1 MSEIRWVRI
10 WECERTSKWVRK
22 RVNEWN
28 TSEWVRV
35 TEWEQMSEWLRSS
48 EWLSEWNASEWV
60 SESDWVC
67 ESKWLSGC
75 EWVSG
80 MRVSVTAS
88 EWLRASEMSERA
100 NAWECERASVSDW
113 ERAKWVREQM
123 RENVNERVWV
133 TECVR
138 TSDWVAESEQVS
150 AWNASEWLRASECV
164 RASGWV
170 AESEQV
176 SEYGCEWVSEQMRE
190 RAIAREYKRASETD
204 WAAWSK
210 RVSEWNASECEC
222 EQMSENENKSVSGMG
237 TSEWARGIEQMS
249 ECERVR
255 MQVVTECVWEQVTE
269 WLRANEWVNG
279 MRVSANVSE
288 CVRARASKWVSTNAS
303 EWMGAI
309 EQISESD
316 RVRMRTSES
325 DWVWESKWLVRG

>member
-1 MSEIRWVRI
+1 MSEIRPSEWEWLSESKCLSDWDQVSDWV
-10 WECERTSKWVRK
+10 SGM
-22 RVNEWN
+22 RV
-28 TSEWVRV
+28 SEWVRV
-35 TEWEQMSEWLRSS
+35 TECVR
-48 EWLSEWNASEWV
+48 ASE
-60 SESDWVC
+60 
-67 ESKWLSGC
+67 WLSGC

-80 MRVSVTAS
+80 MRVSATAS

-113 ERAKWVREQM
+113 VRENKWLSGWERAS
-123 RENVNERVWV
+123 ERMECEWV
-133 TECVR
+133 TESERVR
-138 TSDWVAESEQVS
+138 ESKWMSGWER
-150 AWNASEWLRASECV
+150 ASEWVWV
-164 RASGWV
+164 R
-170 AESEQV
+170 V
-176 SEYGCEWVSEQMRE
+176 SERTNERE
-190 RAIAREYKRASETD
+190 RAIARECKRASETD

-222 EQMSENENKSVSGMG
+222 EQMSENESKSVSGMG

-279 MRVSANVSE
+279 MRVRANVSERVSENESKWVSANVSE